1 MDIEGS
7 GKWIFLAILSVLVV
21 VGLIVKKKLG
31 GVDRLKAEDC

>member
-7 GKWIFLAILSVLVV
+7 GKWTFLAILSVLVV

-31 GVDRLKAEDC
+31 EANRIYDCLN

>member
-7 GKWIFLAILSVLVV
+7 GKWIFLAIVSVLVI

-31 GVDRLKAEDC
+31 EANNIHHCLN

>member
-21 VGLIVKKKLG
+21 VGLIAKKKLG
-31 GVDRLKAEDC
+31 EANRGLLSSE